1 MCFLKHSKIVNI
13 IQEGEDIKTFWLEC
27 KEIAQKALP
36 GQFVMVYVY
45 NYLALNQQPE
55 EVPMSLSGINRKK
68 GLISITVAKRGPT
81 TKAIHQHKRG
91 DYLGIRGPYGHGF
104 EPVQGKKIALIGGGV
119 GMTPL
124 LTFIENPELYRDDCE
139 IMVFIGASTEN
150 RLLFRERL
158 EKKGISVIIATEDG
172 SAGVQGN
179 IVDVFLNKLNKNE
192 KYDEIITCGPEPM
205 IKKLVEIADK
215 YGIPIQASLER
226 WIKCGIGICGH
237 CAINGLRVCV
247 EGPVFRGEILKQLKD
262 FGKFALDETGC
273 YKNIHEVFNSSK
285 ANNSSKTNKNK

>member
-13 IQEGEDIKTFWLEC
+13 IQEAEGIKTFWLEC
-27 KEIAQKALP
+27 RELAQKAIP

-45 NYLALNQQPE
+45 DHLAPNQKPE
-55 EVPMSLSGINRKK
+55 EVPMSLSGINRQE
-68 GLISITVAKRGPT
+68 GSISITVAERGPT
-81 TKAIHQHKRG
+81 TKAIHQHKCG

-104 EPVQGKKIALIGGGV
+104 EPVQGKKIAVIGGGV

-124 LTFIENPELYRDDCE
+124 LAFIENSELYSNDGE
-139 IMVFIGASTEN
+139 ITVFVGAPTKN
-150 RLLFRERL
+150 RLLFCNQL
-158 EKKGISVIIATEDG
+158 EKKGISMIIATEDG
-172 SAGVQGN
+172 SAGIQGN
-179 IVDVFLNKLNKNE
+179 IVDVFLNKLRENE

-215 YGIPIQASLER
+215 YEIPIQASLER

-247 EGPVFRGEILKQLKD
+247 EGPVFKGETLKQLSD
-262 FGKFALDETGC
+262 FGGFALDETGA
-273 YKNIHEVFNSSK
+273 YKSIHEVFNSSK
-285 ANNSSKTNKNK
+285 NNKNK